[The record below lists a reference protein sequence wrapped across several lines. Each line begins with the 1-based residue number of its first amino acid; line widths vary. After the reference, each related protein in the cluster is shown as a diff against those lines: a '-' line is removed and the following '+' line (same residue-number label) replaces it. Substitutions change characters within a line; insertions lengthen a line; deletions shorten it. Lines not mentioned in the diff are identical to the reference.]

1 MEESLKMCRFK
12 HVHVMGLIGV
22 CLDAGSSPYIIMPYM
37 DNGSLLEY
45 LKRNRDKLIIVDES
59 NEEEVTN
66 GVF

>member
-1 MEESLKMCRFK
+1 MSRFK

-37 DNGSLLEY
+37 DNGSLLNY
-45 LKRNRDKLIIVDES
+45 LKRNRDKLIIVDEF

-66 GVF
+66 EVF